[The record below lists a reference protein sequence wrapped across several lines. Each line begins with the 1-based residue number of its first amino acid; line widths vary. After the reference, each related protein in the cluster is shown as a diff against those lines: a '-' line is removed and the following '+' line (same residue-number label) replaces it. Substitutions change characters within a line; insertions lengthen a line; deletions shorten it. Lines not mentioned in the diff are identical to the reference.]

1 VKRRWAILFWTSLSA
16 LIGMSWMVAQ
26 FGGSLWST
34 LNFSL
39 VGLIC
44 ASAIAFV
51 AMQRSTQAKWP
62 AGIALACTA
71 PMALQLLQI
80 GRYVRVLVDYYG
92 TSAILLLGGTAATA
106 AVAIWILVTPLV
118 APPRSPPI
126 APARVVD

>member
-1 VKRRWAILFWTSLSA
+1 MKRRWAILFWTSLSA

-26 FGGSLWST
+26 FGATLWST

-44 ASAIAFV
+44 ASAIAFI
-51 AMQRSTQAKWP
+51 AMQCSTQVKWP
-62 AGIALACTA
+62 AGVALACTA